1 MRFLDCFT
9 MDLRPDARKRTLRA
23 LLLRYFLAVDYRV
36 VVRYRMAMWV
46 RGKII
51 PAKLGRLIARR
62 MLWRL
67 SLCPGVEINCTEEIG
82 AGFKVAH
89 AHDIVIGAGARIG
102 RNVTLYNGVTLGAR
116 RYADAEEDL
125 GDHSRYPILEDGV
138 TIFSG
143 AKVLG
148 SVTVGRGSIVGANSV
163 VLESFPENSVIA
175 GVPAR
180 LIRSLEP
187 CPAEMT
193 H

>member
-1 MRFLDCFT
+1 MRLFDCFT
-9 MDLRPDARKRTLRA
+9 MDLRPDARKGTLRA

-46 RGKII
+46 RAKII
-51 PAKLGRLIARR
+51 PRKLGRLLARR
-62 MLWRL
+62 MLRRL

-82 AGFKVAH
+82 EGFKVAH
-89 AHDIVIGAGARIG
+89 AHDIVIGVGARIG

-116 RYADAEEDL
+116 RYADAEEDRA
-125 GDHSRYPILEDGV
+125 DHSRYPILEDGV
-138 TIFSG
+138 TVFSG

-148 SVTVGRGSIVGANSV
+148 PVTVGRGSIIGANSV

-187 CPAEMT
+187 CPAET
-193 H
+193 TP